1 MLGRGDAVKPL
12 MTDPAPGAAVDDA
25 AYVEAQRFLHHEA
38 AMLDR
43 RSYDDWLALLSK
55 DIRYIVMARVAR
67 RAEAEPVD
75 VAIVD
80 ETLPSLTMRVHQ
92 LADPRLS
99 HAENPPS
106 LARRFLSNFH
116 VQAAA
121 APEAYV
127 VWANLLVWR
136 SRGTIP
142 EGGFYVG
149 ERRDVLRRTDS
160 GLALA
165 HREVRL
171 DHTVLPDGA
180 LCTIL

>member
-1 MLGRGDAVKPL
+1 MAGRPVG
-12 MTDPAPGAAVDDA
+12 APVDDA

-38 AMLDR
+38 AVLDR
-43 RSYDDWLALLSK
+43 RAYEDWLALLTE
-55 DIRYIVMARVAR
+55 DVRYLVLARVAR
-67 RAEAEPVD
+67 RAEAQPVE

-80 ETLPSLTMRVHQ
+80 ESLPSLTLRVRQ

-116 VQAAA
+116 VET
-121 APEAYV
+121 APSPDTYRV
-127 VWANLLVWR
+127 DSNILVWR

-142 EGGFYVG
+142 DGGFYVG
-149 ERRDVLRRTDS
+149 ARRDVLRRTAS
-160 GLALA
+160 GLAVA
-165 HREVRL
+165 RREVRL

-180 LCTIL
+180 LSTIL

>member
-1 MLGRGDAVKPL
+1 MAGPRQG
-12 MTDPAPGAAVDDA
+12 APGTAVDDSA
-25 AYVEAQRFLHHEA
+25 FIAVQRFLNHEA
-38 AMLDR
+38 ALLDR
-43 RSYDDWLALLSK
+43 RAYDDWLALLSP
-55 DIRYIVMARVAR
+55 DIRYLVFARLAR

-80 ETLPSLTMRVHQ
+80 EELESLTLRVRQ
-92 LADPRLS
+92 LADPRLT

-106 LARRFLSNFH
+106 LTRRFLSNFH
-116 VQAAA
+116 AVV
-121 APEAYV
+121 APPPDAYV
-127 VWANLLVWR
+127 AETNLLVWR

-149 ERRDVLRRTDS
+149 TRRDVLRRTDS

-165 HREVRL
+165 RREVRL

-180 LCTIL
+180 LATLL